1 MVFRWLCFS
10 PPVPLDQDTS
20 RRANFSGA
28 TSRARRWRWS
38 TIPTVGRRTHV
49 FTYLA
54 SCFHASTIPNLSGRL
69 FSPKPTACLHSFWI
83 IFAVGRKPN
92 PAVQRT
98 GASRFAQGQIQR
110 QGRLAP
116 VADLHVGPE
125 RTTTREH
132 EECKA
137 ISRRPDCGS
146 HEYRDVRVL
155 CCHSGCDSSYRAP
168 HSGRPPSVDARLL
181 HCFDC
186 FAGLP
191 VACEV
196 FGGITHR
203 ALAY

>member
-54 SCFHASTIPNLSGRL
+54 SCFHVSTIPNLSGRL

-116 VADLHVGPE
+116 VADLHV
-125 RTTTREH
+125 
-132 EECKA
+132 
-137 ISRRPDCGS
+137 RR
-146 HEYRDVRVL
+146 RRVTGEFMKTNIKQL
-155 CCHSGCDSSYRAP
+155 LIIGASGLLLAGCCPTPQHAP
-168 HSGRPPSVDARLL
+168 
-181 HCFDC
+181 
-186 FAGLP
+186 
-191 VACEV
+191 
-196 FGGITHR
+196 
-203 ALAY
+203 